1 MLDMNIT
8 MNNLVE
14 VLERLRE
21 LEKLGG
27 LKFMV
32 LHVLDEGSQ
41 NGTEIMDSIERHR
54 IQINEVLASS
64 SHSNIS
70 ETFENTLK
78 PSSGA
83 IYPLLKKLVS
93 RGLIIKKE
101 DGRYELTDKGHN
113 SLDKISGNLHHSLN
127 KPMNRGE
134 IMVDTALNE
143 IESYINFLNDIKP
156 ENLQSKKESISKL
169 SKMLMELE
177 KSLK

>member
-1 MLDMNIT
+1 MF
-8 MNNLVE
+8 NLVD

-32 LHVLDEGSQ
+32 LHVIDEDPK

-54 IQINEVLASS
+54 KQVNNVLNRH
-64 SHSNIS
+64 SHD
-70 ETFENTLK
+70 ENAEEICTSLK

-93 RGLIIKKE
+93 RGLIIKRE
-101 DGRYELTDKGHN
+101 DGRYEITEKGHN
-113 SLDKISGNLHHSLN
+113 TLEKISGNLHHSLN
-127 KPMNRGE
+127 KPMNRGT
-134 IMVDTALNE
+134 IMVETALNE
-143 IESYINFLNDIKP
+143 IESYINFLSDIKP
-156 ENLQSKKESISKL
+156 EKLQSKKESIGKL
-169 SKMLMELE
+169 IKMLVELE